1 MSDQM
6 AQQPSLA
13 HYGLRNFPPGV
24 RPPINSNSV
33 VRFDAETVRHDAL
46 STRIV
51 VHGRFPAL
59 VRQFLA
65 HKRLHGSSVEKAFYH
80 AGLTWQQEVARLVE
94 KRALVFMS
102 GNDMTVLRSGE
113 RIGAAYAEWDRVG
126 TDEERRNKHL
136 FLSEYLSYDEIMLS
150 SLIGVSGPSYF
161 INDGRRRNAGRPGKT
176 GDFEPR
182 GIIVGL
188 VGARFER
195 EDRMDS
201 AHVLREVRDPR
212 LHPQLRDIFLEF
224 FGQGRDPGLDF
235 DKNMYKARIRV
246 TADILLLEADQRA
259 KAAGK
264 RAHVYVVGLGLGVW
278 AWHGVDQ
285 SRLYVQGFIE
295 SLHDLSGSLSH
306 IGTVE
311 FAWIGEVLGFKQRS
325 MTFGAAQRTID
336 VRFTR
341 RSPAEK
347 LTGADE
353 GQLLVLSYAWDGNA
367 LPGNEYWVG
376 SLTATG
382 DPAAACMSTISE
394 LHNPMINPGLLA
406 RVEVL
411 DRPDSSGPN

>member
-1 MSDQM
+1 M
-6 AQQPSLA
+6 AQRPSLSSF
-13 HYGLRNFPPGV
+13 GLRNFPSGV
-24 RPPINSNSV
+24 TPPISSNSV
-33 VRFDAETVRHDAL
+33 VRFDTETVQHDAQ

-59 VRQFLA
+59 VRRFLA

-80 AGLTWQQEVARLVE
+80 AELTWQQEVARLVE

-102 GNDMTVLRSGE
+102 GNDLTVLRSGE
-113 RIGAAYAEWDRVG
+113 RIGGAYAEWDRVG
-126 TDEERRNKHL
+126 TEDEERRRRNKHL

-150 SLIGVSGPSYF
+150 SLIGVSGPSF
-161 INDGRRRNAGRPGKT
+161 FVNDGRRTNAGRPGRA
-176 GDFEPR
+176 GEFEPR
-182 GIIVGL
+182 GVIVGL

-201 AHVLREVRDPR
+201 AYVLREVREPR
-212 LHPQLRDIFLEF
+212 LHPELRDIFLEF
-224 FGQGRDPGLDF
+224 FGGRRNPGLDF
-235 DKNMYKARIRV
+235 DGDMYKARIRV
-246 TADILLLEADQRA
+246 TADILLLEAARRA
-259 KAAGK
+259 QAAAK

-278 AWHGVDQ
+278 AWHGADQ
-285 SRLYVQGFIE
+285 PRLYVQAFME
-295 SLHDLSGSLSH
+295 SLHELGGGLSH

-311 FAWIGEVLGFKQRS
+311 FGWIDEVLGFKQRF

-336 VRFTR
+336 VRFSR
-341 RSPAEK
+341 RNPAEK

-353 GQLLVLSYAWDGNA
+353 GHLLVLSYAWDGNA
-367 LPGNEYWVG
+367 FPGNEYWVG

-394 LHNPMINPGLLA
+394 LHNPMINPGFLT

-411 DRPDSSGPN
+411 DKADSGGPN